1 MKKIFFLILTT
12 IFFLTP
18 VKKSYAQELQEVDM
32 EESSKGITSQ
42 TGQNIILSQKKEKT
56 YDIFFTL
63 GPNLML
69 NTDSPKNSAPHPIM
83 YSLGFG
89 MDFFTNLPVRFQPHV
104 HFFTNYYLWD
114 GEAARPAEVENRTA
128 TVFSAMLD
136 LNAIYSLS
144 YGQNIF
150 QFGGGIG
157 FLARYGI
164 LSNGVKS
171 SDEGGGT
178 NTTAGDDVSKI
189 NSYLMGDMRF
199 LYPEV
204 SFSYLRNL
212 GNFSVGGE
220 FRAYIPLA
228 SLSKGDGLDAAIFS
242 LSAKIVIK

>member
-1 MKKIFFLILTT
+1 MKKFFLLIFTAF
-12 IFFLTP
+12 FFLTQTE
-18 VKKSYAQELQEVDM
+18 KSIAQEIQAEAE
-32 EESSKGITSQ
+32 EESNKSIASQ

-63 GPNLML
+63 GPNMMI

-89 MDFFTNLPVRFQPHV
+89 MDFFKNLPVWFQPHA

-128 TVFSAMLD
+128 TVFSAMIDLSTIYALD
-136 LNAIYSLS
+136 FGKNSL
-144 YGQNIF
+144 

-157 FLARYGI
+157 FLARYGV

-178 NTTAGDDVSKI
+178 NTTAGDDVSEI

-199 LYPEV
+199 LYPEISV
-204 SFSYLRNL
+204 SYLRNL
-212 GNFSVGGE
+212 ENFSVGGE
-220 FRAYIPLA
+220 FRAYIPLG
-228 SLSKGDGLDAAIFS
+228 SISKGDGLNSAIFS
-242 LSAKIVIK
+242 LSAKIVK